1 MSLNQDAISA
11 LKTIRASCLS
21 CRRCSLGMA
30 EIDGHLS
37 NVFSYVNPQT
47 YIDIMVVGQNP
58 GSEEVKRGE
67 PFVGASGRF
76 FNEAAKGIIGLER
89 SAFYISNVCRCF
101 SPGNRQPTRQEL
113 DACRPILDEEI
124 RIIKPT
130 LIIALGSVAFERLTG
145 MHGIMKH
152 HGETVVSP
160 RYLTPVI
167 ALLHPSPYNT
177 NNPTNR
183 EMFHDG
189 LRKVGAFLF
198 AAK

>member
-1 MSLNQDAISA
+1 M
-11 LKTIRASCLS
+11 
-21 CRRCSLGMA
+21 
-30 EIDGHLS
+30 
-37 NVFSYVNPQT
+37 NPT
-47 YIDIMVVGQNP
+47 PVVVIGQNP
-58 GSEEVKRGE
+58 GRDEVKQSE

-76 FNEAAKGIIGLER
+76 FNEAAKGIIGMER
-89 SAFYISNVCRCF
+89 SSFYISNVLRCF

>member
-1 MSLNQDAISA
+1 MSDP
-11 LKTIRASCLS
+11 LKILREKCLA
-21 CRRCSLGMA
+21 CRDCSLGGR
-30 EIDGHLS
+30 EISPKCFS
-37 NVFSYVNPQT
+37 NVFSNMSPSR
-47 YIDIMVVGQNP
+47 IMAIGQNP
-58 GSEEVKRGE
+58 GSEEVKKGE

-76 FNEAAKGIIGLER
+76 FNEAAKGIIGMER
-89 SAFYISNVCRCF
+89 SSFYISNVLRCF
-101 SPGNRQPTRQEL
+101 TPGNRQPTRQEL

-124 RIIKPT
+124 SIIKPT

-160 RYLTPVI
+160 RYLVPVI

-189 LRKVGAFLF
+189 LRKVGNFLCQ
-198 AAK
+198 ANGK